1 MTDVTEEEG
10 QGTLSPGPLPGPG
23 ALDPIHLAAAESG
36 LGSERLAPSP
46 NRSLPPPR
54 KGSKGSALGGVPR
67 GRAPWPF
74 FLSVRL
80 ARRGLRAGARGLWVA
95 LACLAL
101 GVAAIAGIGSLRAS
115 LAQGLVQSGR
125 QLLGGDLEVSTG
137 EVPIPASLEKWF
149 AGKGARVSAVV
160 LMHAMLIAP
169 SGKRELVSL
178 KAVDSHWPLVGTA
191 QFAPAL
197 AVRQVLEGD
206 GLAAAPLVLDRLGL
220 HVGERVTLGRARF
233 VLRAA
238 LVSAPDQVATP
249 ALLGPP
255 VLIGLNALP
264 GTGLVVPGS
273 LVRYALRVALPAGAS
288 EAATRAALAR
298 DFPGA
303 GWEIRDTSQ
312 AAPGLQRFL
321 DRAGLFM
328 TLVALTALLVGG
340 IGVVGGIG
348 AWAEA
353 RLPTVAI
360 LRALGASSRLMGLVL
375 GLQVLAL
382 SAIGIVA
389 GVAAGAALA
398 MGIVFFFGAAL
409 PVPSRL
415 GLYPGP
421 LALAAGFG
429 LATALLC
436 MIWPIVRAARVSGAA
451 LFRAPLVPARVR
463 LSPGPMVMTVVLM
476 GILLALAV
484 AGTGSERFVL
494 LFATAAS
501 VSLAA
506 LALAG
511 RALMRLAAGLTPW
524 ARASWLRLGLADLH
538 RPGAATVLMVVSV
551 GLGLATLGAIALIEE
566 NLDAELRDEM
576 PAQGP
581 SFYFIDIQ
589 NDEIG
594 RFASLMQSLPGVE
607 AYSQV
612 PMLRARVAAIDGVP
626 VARVR
631 ASHETRWALNQ
642 DLGLTYAAKPPPG
655 NQITAGRWWP
665 ADYQGPPLL
674 SLDARLASGWGVR
687 VGGDL
692 TLNVLGRPITFRVAS
707 LRDIPWQQLGLN
719 FFLVASPGLLSG
731 APHTHIATVR
741 AAPSDQAAVLRAVTD
756 AFPNVSAIAVADVIA
771 AVAKIFGQLAA
782 ALAALA
788 GVALMAG
795 MLVLAGAVAAEGRR
809 RVRQA
814 VILKTLGATRAQI
827 RAAWLV
833 GFGAEGVVAGV
844 IAALVATGA
853 SFGVVR
859 YLMGGRWVFLPA
871 PLAAVMA
878 GAILLLLI
886 AGYAGTGAA
895 LRAKAAPWLRN
906 E

>member
-1 MTDVTEEEG
+1 MTDATEEDP
-10 QGTLSPGPLPGPG
+10 GT
-23 ALDPIHLAAAESG
+23 
-36 LGSERLAPSP
+36 PSP
-46 NRSLPPPR
+46 
-54 KGSKGSALGGVPR
+54 
-67 GRAPWPF
+67 WTF
-74 FLSVRL
+74 FLAVRL
-80 ARRGLRAGARGLWVA
+80 ARRGLRTGARGLWVA

-101 GVAAIAGIGSLRAS
+101 GVAAIAGISSLRAS

-125 QLLGGDLEVSTG
+125 QVLGGDLEVSTG
-137 EVPIPASLEKWF
+137 ELPIPASLKEWF
-149 AGKGARVSAVV
+149 TKRGAQVSEVV

-169 SGKRELVSL
+169 SGQRELISL
-178 KAVDSHWPLVGTA
+178 KAVDSHWPLVGAAHFT
-191 QFAPAL
+191 PAL
-197 AVRQVLEGD
+197 RVRQTLEGN
-206 GLAAAPLVLDRLGL
+206 GLAAAPLVLAQLGL
-220 HVGERVTLGRARF
+220 HVGERVTLGRVPF

-255 VLIGLNALP
+255 VLIGLGALP
-264 GTGLVVPGS
+264 RTRLVVPGS
-273 LVRYALRVALPAGAS
+273 LVRYALRVALPAGAN
-288 EAATRAALAR
+288 EAATRAALAQ
-298 DFPGA
+298 DFPDA

-353 RLPTVAI
+353 RLPTIAV
-360 LRALGASSRLMGLVL
+360 LRALGASSRLMALVL

-382 SAIGIVA
+382 SAIGIVV
-389 GVAAGAALA
+389 GVGAGAALA
-398 MGIVFFFGAAL
+398 AGIVFFFGADL
-409 PVPSRL
+409 PVPSRP

-421 LALAAGFG
+421 LALATCFGF
-429 LATALLC
+429 ATALLC
-436 MIWPIVRAARVSGAA
+436 MIWPIVRAARVPGAA
-451 LFRAPLVPARVR
+451 LFRVPLVPTRRR
-463 LSPGPMVMTVVLM
+463 LSPGPMIVPMLVSVALV

-494 LFATAAS
+494 LFAAAAS
-501 VSLAA
+501 VSLVA

-511 RALMRLAAGLTPW
+511 HGLMRLAAGLAPK
-524 ARASWLRLGLADLH
+524 ARTRWLRLGLADLH

-551 GLGLATLGAIALIEE
+551 GLGLATLGAIALIEG
-566 NLDAELRDEM
+566 NLNAELRDEM
-576 PAQGP
+576 PARGP

-594 RFASLMQSLPGVE
+594 RFAALMRRLPGVE

-642 DLGLTYAAKPPPG
+642 DLGLTYAARPPPG
-655 NQITAGRWWP
+655 NQITQGRWWP

-687 VGGDL
+687 VGGNL
-692 TLNVLGRPITFRVAS
+692 TLNVLGRPLTFRIAS
-707 LRDIPWQQLGLN
+707 LRDIPWQRLGLN

-741 AAPSDQAAVLRAVTD
+741 AAPPEQAAILRAVTD
-756 AFPNVSAIAVADVIA
+756 TFPNVSAIAVADVIA
-771 AVAKIFGQLAA
+771 AVAKIFSQLAA

-788 GVALMAG
+788 GMALMAG

-809 RVRQA
+809 RIRQA

-833 GFGAEGVVAGV
+833 GFGAQGMVAGV

-859 YLMGGRWVFLPA
+859 YLMGGRWVFLPV
-871 PLAAVMA
+871 PLAAVVA